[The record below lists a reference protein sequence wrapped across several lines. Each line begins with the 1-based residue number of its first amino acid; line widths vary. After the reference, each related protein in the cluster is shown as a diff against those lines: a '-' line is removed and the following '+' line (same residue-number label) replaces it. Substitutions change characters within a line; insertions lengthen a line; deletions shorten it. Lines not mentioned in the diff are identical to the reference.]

1 MASINDFVTK
11 KYFTSMKQKFT
22 FYVLY
27 HTTNNHFETLDPSRI
42 PTKLLF
48 SQQVLEVKAWYSC
61 HNTSAI
67 ILLQQQMQNS
77 RLHPN
82 LIPFQVMS
90 HPLSREVLENPV
102 ELIINFCKIY
112 TYIKKPQKSYWTRL
126 QRSHC
131 LKITQNVA
139 FEFWHFQ
146 PSFCLVTLFDR
157 KLQVFKNSP
166 KWTIFWHF

>member
-1 MASINDFVTK
+1 MSFTIQQIHILKLILSRSASMASINNFVTK

-112 TYIKKPQKSYWTRL
+112 TYIKKAPKELLDKTA
-126 QRSHC
+126 
-131 LKITQNVA
+131 K
-139 FEFWHFQ
+139 
-146 PSFCLVTLFDR
+146 VTLF
-157 KLQVFKNSP
+157 KNYS
-166 KWTIFWHF
+166 KCRI